1 MKYRNQRSFA
11 ELMDN
16 NDVLHEYRSR
26 FHLPP
31 GHKHRSQS
39 IYLCGHSLG
48 LQPKLARDKINAELD
63 YWEQLGVKGHFDA
76 PTPWMSYH
84 ESLTQSMATL
94 VGALPQEVV
103 VMNSLTVNLHL
114 MMVSFFQPREE
125 RCKILIE
132 AHAFP
137 SDRYAVVSQ
146 LQHHGLD
153 PEHDLIEV
161 QPAPDEDRVS
171 TERLLAAIETHG
183 DDVALVLL
191 GGVSYFSGQVL
202 DMRALVRAAH
212 EKGCLIGI
220 DLAHAA
226 GNMVLKL
233 HDWNV
238 DFAVWCT
245 YKYLNGGPGSVGAC
259 FVHERHGQASLNRFA
274 GWWGHDKATR
284 FKMPPDFSPIPGAE
298 GWQLSNPPVL
308 ALAALRASMEVFD
321 EVGME
326 ALRTKSKLLTGYLAF
341 LFEKQSAIRVI
352 TPKEPSERGCQ
363 LSLQIAGADRSLYEY
378 LMAKDV
384 ICDWREPNIIRM
396 APVPLY
402 NTFSEV
408 YDAAEELS
416 TGLSTLGIT
425 APQ

>member
-1 MKYRNQRSFA
+1 MKYRTQRSFA

-31 GHKHRSQS
+31 GQRHRSQS
-39 IYLCGHSLG
+39 IYFCGHSLG

-63 YWEQLGVKGHFDA
+63 YWEQLGVKGHFEA
-76 PTPWMSYH
+76 PTPWVSYH
-84 ESLTQSMATL
+84 ESLTQSMANL
-94 VGALPQEVV
+94 VGALPHEVV
-103 VMNSLTVNLHL
+103 IMNSLTVNLHL
-114 MMVSFFQPREE
+114 MMVSFFQPNEE

-132 AHAFP
+132 AQAFP
-137 SDRYAVVSQ
+137 SDRYAMVSQ

-153 PEHDLIEV
+153 PERHLIEV
-161 QPAPDEDRVS
+161 QPAPGEDRVS
-171 TERLLAAIETHG
+171 TERLLEAIETHG
-183 DDVALVLL
+183 DEVALVLL

-202 DMRALVRAAH
+202 HMRALTKAAH
-212 EKGCLIGI
+212 DKGCLIGI

-226 GNMVLKL
+226 GNVVLKL
-233 HDWNV
+233 HEWDV

-259 FVHERHGQASLNRFA
+259 FVHERHGDNALGRFA
-274 GWWGHDKATR
+274 GWWGHNKATR
-284 FKMPPDFSPIPGAE
+284 FKMPPDFDPIPGAE

-308 ALAALRASMEVFD
+308 ALAALRASMDIFE
-321 EVGME
+321 EVGMD

-341 LFEKQSAIRVI
+341 LLEKQPTVRVI
-352 TPKEPSERGCQ
+352 TPKEPSERGGQ
-363 LSLQIAGADRSLYEY
+363 LSLQIQGANRSLYEY
-378 LMAKDV
+378 LMAKDL

-408 YDAAEELS
+408 FDAAEELN
-416 TGLSTLGIT
+416 TGLRVLGLT
-425 APQ
+425 ATP

>member
-1 MKYRNQRSFA
+1 MKYRAQRSFA

-31 GHKHRSQS
+31 GRKHRQTS

-48 LQPKLARDKINAELD
+48 LQPRLARDKINAELD
-63 YWEQLGVKGHFDA
+63 YWEELGVKGHFEA
-76 PTPWMSYH
+76 PLPWMRYH
-84 ESLTQSMATL
+84 EGLTDSMAKL
-94 VGALPQEVV
+94 VGAQPQEVV

-125 RCKILIE
+125 RCKILME
-132 AHAFP
+132 ANAFP
-137 SDRYAVVSQ
+137 SDRYAMVSQ
-146 LQHHGLD
+146 LLHHGLD
-153 PEHDLIEV
+153 PEQDLIEV
-161 QPAPDEDRVS
+161 HPAPDEERVS
-171 TERLLAAIETHG
+171 TERLLEAIEMHG

-191 GGVSYFSGQVL
+191 GGVSYFSGQLL

-212 EKGCLIGI
+212 DKGCLIGI
-220 DLAHAA
+220 DLAHAT
-226 GNMVLKL
+226 GNVVLKL
-233 HDWNV
+233 HEWNV

-259 FVHERHGQASLNRFA
+259 FVHERHGQSGLGRFA

-284 FKMPPDFSPIPGAE
+284 FQMPPDFVPIPGAE

-308 ALAALRASMEVFD
+308 ALAALRSSLEIFD

-341 LFEKQSAIRVI
+341 LLEQLPGVNMI

-363 LSLQIAGADRSLYEY
+363 LSIQVPGADRSLYEY

-384 ICDWREPNIIRM
+384 ICDWREPHIIRM

-402 NTFSEV
+402 NTFCDVFE
-408 YDAAEELS
+408 AAETLAQ
-416 TGLSTLGIT
+416 GLEALGLR
-425 APQ
+425 P